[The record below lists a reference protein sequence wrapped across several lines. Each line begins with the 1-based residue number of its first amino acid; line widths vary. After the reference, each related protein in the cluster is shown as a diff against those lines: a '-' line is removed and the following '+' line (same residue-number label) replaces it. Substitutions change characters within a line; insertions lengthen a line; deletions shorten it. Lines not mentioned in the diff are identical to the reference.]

1 MKRITGW
8 VQKHCEEAWF
18 CVCVNACLLAVLLA
32 FFSPAYETND
42 DMGLCAI
49 VNGAKG
55 TYDAHMIYVN
65 YLMGLILTGLYRITD
80 AVAWHAL
87 LQYIALL
94 CAFSA
99 VTYAAVRRWRRRP
112 FGWIFAGMLLYF
124 AFEGY
129 IRLQYTK
136 TAGIVSAA
144 GMILLLDAVTGEKIR
159 KRSAVCGIL
168 LAGIG
173 AMYRMPQ
180 FFAEAFL
187 MLGIAVYELLR
198 LRQLAPGE
206 AKKRFVRYLAA
217 AAVLLGVTAVLYG
230 ADRLAYRSEGWQ
242 RYEEYNAARTE
253 LFDYGFPDY
262 EKNRDAYEELGI
274 DENAYKLLR
283 GWNHM
288 DTEKFTVEVMEK
300 LIALKTPKGID
311 LSFVKGFVK
320 KVIFKLYTVRSFWC
334 FLLALFVWLLFTRH
348 SGKDIAALFGE
359 LFALGLLY
367 CFLYYQGRY
376 LRNRVDVGI
385 WMAASLAVLWI
396 SLTAPCAKLAGR
408 AAHRKCREGAAELL
422 ECGASAAMWQKES
435 PEYGASVPMRQK
447 KSLECGASAA
457 MRQKKS
463 PECGVS
469 TAMRQ
474 KESSEH
480 GASAAM
486 WQKGMRILA
495 NVTGPVLLILLVFA
509 THGTWEKRLRANTA
523 AEPQKQSSYREVLE
537 YISADKEHLYII
549 KSSAVSFAKS
559 YGVFAG
565 IPAGITENTLALGGW
580 PANTPDYVEKM
591 QKYGITNPF
600 RDMIGNEQIFLVDD
614 DIDVTMEYLHT
625 YYDQNAQATLIAEP
639 GKAKIYKIE

>member
-129 IRLQYTK
+129 IQLQYTK

-288 DTEKFTVEVMEK
+288 DTEKFTVKVMEK

-408 AAHRKCREGAAELL
+408 AAHRKCREGAAESS
-422 ECGASAAMWQKES
+422 ECA
-435 PEYGASVPMRQK
+435 
-447 KSLECGASAA
+447 ASAA
-457 MRQKKS
+457 MRQKES
-463 PECGVS
+463 P
-469 TAMRQ
+469 
-474 KESSEH
+474 EH

-486 WQKGMRILA
+486 RQKGMRILA

-537 YISADKEHLYII
+537 CISADKEHLYIT

>member
-18 CVCVNACLLAVLLA
+18 CVCINACLLAVLLA
-32 FFSPAYETND
+32 LFSPAYETND

-65 YLMGLILTGLYRITD
+65 YLMGLVLTGLYRITG

-87 LQYIALL
+87 LQYAVLL
-94 CAFSA
+94 GAFSA
-99 VTYAAVRRWRRRP
+99 VTYVGMRRWRKRP
-112 FGWIFAGMLLYF
+112 FGWVFAGMLLYF

-136 TAGIVSAA
+136 TAGIVSAT

-180 FFAEAFL
+180 FFAEALL
-187 MLGIAVYELLR
+187 MLGIVVCELIR

-206 AKKRFVRYLAA
+206 AKKRFVRYIAA
-217 AAVLLGVTAVLYG
+217 AAVLLGVIAVLYG
-230 ADRLAYRSEGWQ
+230 ADRLAYRSEEWQ

-300 LIALKTPKGID
+300 LIALKTQKSIN
-311 LSFVKGFVK
+311 LSFWKGFVK
-320 KVIFKLYTVRSFWC
+320 KVIFRLYTVRSFWC

-348 SGKDIAALFGE
+348 SGKDIAALLAE
-359 LFALGLLY
+359 SFAVGVLY

-396 SLTAPCAKLAGR
+396 SVPVPCGERAGQKVR
-408 AAHRKCREGAAELL
+408 RKQETLL
-422 ECGASAAMWQKES
+422 SAAAGSGGSTPAWQK
-435 PEYGASVPMRQK
+435 PVR
-447 KSLECGASAA
+447 
-457 MRQKKS
+457 
-463 PECGVS
+463 V
-469 TAMRQ
+469 
-474 KESSEH
+474 
-480 GASAAM
+480 
-486 WQKGMRILA
+486 LA
-495 NVTGPVLLILLVFA
+495 NVIGPALLILLVIA
-509 THGTWEKRLRANTA
+509 THGTWEKRLRINTA
-523 AEPQKQSSYREVLE
+523 AEPQKKSSYREVLE
-537 YISADKEHLYII
+537 YISADREHLYIT

-559 YGVFAG
+559 YGVFAE
-565 IPAGITENTLALGGW
+565 IPAGITENTLALGG
-580 PANTPDYVEKM
+580 
-591 QKYGITNPF
+591 
-600 RDMIGNEQIFLVDD
+600 
-614 DIDVTMEYLHT
+614 
-625 YYDQNAQATLIAEP
+625 
-639 GKAKIYKIE
+639 